1 MTKFQLS
8 DQFISQFIGKQ
19 PKWGPIGYVTYK
31 RTYARDLDRIFPRH
45 RELGERAGLTNEEFW
60 LTLTRVTEGTFTILK
75 DHCHSL
81 RLPWS
86 EIIGQRKAQEFFLGM
101 WEFRWTPPGRGL
113 WTMGA
118 PIVDKVG
125 GACLAN
131 CGFQSTQNIDV
142 DFAEPFCSLMDFSML
157 GVGVGFDTRGVG
169 KVRIQTPIL
178 GTDTHV
184 VSDDREG
191 WVELLRRTLNAFV
204 GVGALPGR
212 VDVSQV
218 RPSGSPILGFGGTAS
233 GPKALLELYE
243 SIGKLLYARVGQ
255 LITSSIITDIGNM
268 IGRCVVAGGARRSAE
283 IVFGDPDDEPFM
295 DLKDKTLHPLAVDGW
310 RWASNNSILAKVGQ
324 SYDRVAKRITKNG
337 EPGLLWL
344 ENAQRYGRMGD
355 PPNDKDARAMGANP
369 CQPAWATVLTPGGIS
384 TIGKIREGD
393 LIWSGARWT
402 SVVKKWSTGV
412 KQVHGYYTRA
422 GVFFGTAQHK
432 VISHGERVEVQH
444 AKTIDKCVGSVDLG
458 HKKPFDHQVVTDG
471 LVLGDGMFHRACDRV
486 FLCAGIDEVD
496 EYWQELGN
504 LVGDYRPGVGTHTY
518 NVKTNYVHLP
528 LTFDRQIPEDV
539 LFGTSDY
546 QCSFL
551 RGLYTANG
559 SVVENRVTLKA
570 ASFDVIHDVQQ
581 ILSAIGISS
590 YYTVNKPSTIQHKNG
605 EYTSRQSYD
614 LNIGT
619 LSGRKIFAERIGFIQ
634 KHKTERLAETLR
646 VMLPSRDPKVSFEVA
661 EVEDISEEEVFDI
674 TVDDPDHTYWTG
686 GLLVANCNE
695 QTLFD
700 KELCVLVETYPFNH
714 DDVKQYLRTLK
725 FAYLYAKA
733 VTLVPTHNP
742 ATNAVMMMN
751 RRIGCSMSG
760 TTQAMQK
767 FGRRAF
773 FDLCDRGYEYIQ
785 ALDEEYSEWLCVPR
799 SIKTTSVKPGG
810 TTPLLAGILAGMS
823 YPISEYYWRVI
834 RFATNSPMLPALR
847 SAGYQT
853 VEIDQAKEPNTTA
866 VYFPVKIEGYERG
879 ERDVSMWEQL
889 EIAAALQAHWADN
902 QVSVTVKFDRETEG
916 PQIARALEFMET
928 RLKGVSFLPHDDHG
942 YEHAPYQAITRE
954 EYEDAVKTLRPLDL
968 TTGTHEVT
976 DAFCDGDKCVV
987 PMPSQSEIKDA
998 FDVLLIAK
1006 QRADAE
1012 IAALRAHDGP
1022 SFLER
1027 HARTTP

>member
-1 MTKFQLS
+1 MTKFLLS

-45 RELGERAGLTNEEFW
+45 RELGEQAGLTSEEFW
-60 LTLTRVTEGTFTILK
+60 LTLTRVTEGTFTILR
-75 DHCHSL
+75 DHCRNL
-81 RLPWS
+81 KLPWS
-86 EIIGQRKAQEFFLGM
+86 EAIAQRKAQEFFLGM

-125 GACLAN
+125 AGCLAN
-131 CGFQSTQNIDV
+131 CGFQSSQNIDV

-157 GVGVGFDTRGVG
+157 GVGVGFDTRGAG
-169 KVRIQTPIL
+169 KVRIQTPVM

-204 GVGALPGR
+204 GVGTMPGR
-212 VDVSQV
+212 VDVSRV
-218 RPSGSPILGFGGTAS
+218 RRSGSPILGFGGTAS
-233 GPKALLELYE
+233 GPEALLELYE
-243 SIGKLLYARVGQ
+243 SIGKLLYAHVGQ

-268 IGRCVVAGGARRSAE
+268 IGRCVVAGNIRRSAE

-324 SYDRVAKRITKNG
+324 SYDRIAKRIAKNG

-355 PPNDKDARAMGANP
+355 PPNDKDARALGANP
-369 CQPAWATVLTPGGIS
+369 CVTADTVVSTSRGFRTVRDLVGTPFFAEIGDAYFNCMHGFFSTGFRPVYKLRLAHGHELRLT
-384 TIGKIREGD
+384 GD
-393 LIWSGARWT
+393 HRVLVRDADNELVARW
-402 SVVKKWSTGV
+402 VCAADLR
-412 KQVHGYYTRA
+412 HG
-422 GVFFGTAQHK
+422 
-432 VISHGERVEVQH
+432 
-444 AKTIDKCVGSVDLG
+444 
-458 HKKPFDHQVVTDG
+458 
-471 LVLGDGMFHRACDRV
+471 DRV
-486 FLCAGIDEVD
+486 AISGSALNSSPFHSLTEAG
-496 EYWQELGN
+496 Y
-504 LVGDYRPGVGTHTY
+504 
-518 NVKTNYVHLP
+518 
-528 LTFDRQIPEDV
+528 
-539 LFGTSDY
+539 
-546 QCSFL
+546 
-551 RGLYTANG
+551 
-559 SVVENRVTLKA
+559 
-570 ASFDVIHDVQQ
+570 
-581 ILSAIGISS
+581 
-590 YYTVNKPSTIQHKNG
+590 
-605 EYTSRQSYD
+605 
-614 LNIGT
+614 
-619 LSGRKIFAERIGFIQ
+619 
-634 KHKTERLAETLR
+634 
-646 VMLPSRDPKVSFEVA
+646 
-661 EVEDISEEEVFDI
+661 EEVFDCSVSQVHAFEANGI
-674 TVDDPDHTYWTG
+674 IVH
-686 GLLVANCNE
+686 NCNE

-733 VTLVPTHNP
+733 VTLVPTHNL

-823 YPISEYYWRVI
+823 YPISEYYHRVI

-847 SAGYQT
+847 QAGYQI
-853 VEIDQAKEPNTTA
+853 VEIDQDKEPNTTA
-866 VYFPVKIEGYERG
+866 VYFPVKVEGYERG

-968 TTGTHEVT
+968 TSGTHEVT
-976 DAFCDGDKCVV
+976 DAFCDGDKCVIPV
-987 PMPSQSEIKDA
+987 PSQLEIKDA

-1006 QRADAE
+1006 QRADIE

-1022 SFLER
+1022 GFLER
-1027 HARTTP
+1027 HAGANP